1 MLLIKSRPLI
11 LDPSLWASGA
21 PFPSAGSSSIWSAP
35 HCRETYTVVRV
46 FPNMAES
53 DRAKKL
59 QHVRCGFLPA
69 DSAIEHA
76 HEEHGKGKVPRVA
89 HGDEHHVVM
98 VL

>member
-1 MLLIKSRPLI
+1 MLLIKSHPLT

-35 HCRETYTVVRV
+35 HYRETHTVVRV
-46 FPNMAES
+46 FPNMAG
-53 DRAKKL
+53 AKKL

-69 DSAIEHA
+69 DSAIQHA